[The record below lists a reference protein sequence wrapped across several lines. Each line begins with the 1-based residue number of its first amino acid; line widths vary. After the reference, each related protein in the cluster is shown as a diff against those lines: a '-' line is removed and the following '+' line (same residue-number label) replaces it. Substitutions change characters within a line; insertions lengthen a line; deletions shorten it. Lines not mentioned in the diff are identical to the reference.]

1 MKRIKL
7 SILTIIVTAGLVTSL
22 FSAQAFAVTE
32 PEPIMAKTAC
42 VIDYHTKTVIYDKAK
57 DERRQPAST
66 TKIMTALLVLE
77 NLPLDTSV
85 VIDSE
90 VAQTAGNTLS
100 FKDGEIITVEDLLY
114 GLLLYSSNDTAVAL
128 AKAVSGTTSDFVK
141 LMNERALEIGALNT
155 HYVNPHGL
163 TEDNHYSTAY
173 DLTLIAGEA
182 MKNST
187 FREIVKTPKYTISA
201 NFLSEEREIYNT
213 NLLISG
219 DDINVTVSGITRPA
233 KYEEALGIKTGFTL
247 AAGNCLVFSAER
259 KGTTYI
265 GAVLNS
271 GELERFSDAIQ
282 LLEWSFL
289 NYRTL
294 VPVKKEETMGKVKVE
309 GGSIIKAE
317 VKGIR
322 DSYLLIPNDAA
333 DTVVSTKIILDEGLV
348 APLSK
353 GAVCG
358 KVQIFEGD
366 RLSDEVDLVLAYDV
380 KKGTFLSYLHIPD
393 KAGIPLIIGVLAIVA
408 LLILFAMGILI
419 ARAVVKR
426 RNRIRRRE
434 LAREI
439 AENRL
444 KEQRD
449 KENRNWR
456 F

>member
-1 MKRIKL
+1 MKGIKSTIL
-7 SILTIIVTAGLVTSL
+7 SVIIVAGLVTSL
-22 FSAQAFAVTE
+22 FSAQAYGVTE
-32 PEPIMAKTAC
+32 PELIMAKTAC
-42 VIDYHTKTVIYDKAK
+42 VIDYNTKTVIYDKAK

-77 NLPLDTSV
+77 NLPLDTSI

-90 VAQTAGNTLS
+90 VALTGGNTLN
-100 FKDGEIITVEDLLY
+100 FKEGEIISVEELLY
-114 GLLLYSSNDTAVAL
+114 GLLLYSSNDTAVCL
-128 AKAVSGTTSDFVK
+128 AKAVAGTTSDFVK
-141 LMNERALEIGALNT
+141 MMNERAIELGAVNT

-163 TEDNHYSTAY
+163 TEENHYSTAY
-173 DLTLIAGEA
+173 DLTLIAQEA
-182 MKNST
+182 MKNET
-187 FREIVKTPKYTISA
+187 FRKIVKTEKYTISA
-201 NFLSEEREIYNT
+201 NFLSPEREIFNT

-219 DDINVTVSGITRPA
+219 EDINVTVSGITRPV
-233 KYEEALGIKTGFTL
+233 KYEGALGIKTGFTL
-247 AAGNCLVFSAER
+247 AAGNCLVFSAE
-259 KGTTYI
+259 KNGTTYI

-271 GELERFSDAIQ
+271 GELERFSDAIS

-294 VPVKKEETMGKVKVE
+294 VPVKKEETQGKVKVE
-309 GGSIIKAE
+309 GGAIVKAE

-333 DTVVSTKIILDEGLV
+333 DTVVSTKVILDEGLV

-353 GAVCG
+353 GAICG
-358 KVQIFEGD
+358 KVQVYEGD

-380 KKGTFLSYLHIPD
+380 KKGTFLSYLNIPD
-393 KAGIPLIIGVLAIVA
+393 KIGVPLIIGVLSIVT
-408 LLILFAMGILI
+408 LFILFAIGILI
-419 ARAVVKR
+419 ARVVVKR
-426 RNRIRRRE
+426 KNKARRKELVKE
-434 LAREI
+434 LAEK
-439 AENRL
+439 RL